1 MPEINDLLQVGPLAL
16 STERLAAVIS
26 IWLFLAASAWFAR
39 TGSRVSPT
47 GWIAVA
53 AGIVVARLTHVIQNF
68 EAFRIEPLS
77 VAYVWQGGFQPAFGI
92 AAAAL
97 VLALLLRSSERWMN
111 LAALATVAVG
121 WFAFSAMLEHGPAQ
135 PMPRLANVTD
145 VRGTPLAEAGIKG
158 PLVVNLWAT
167 WCPPCRREMPRLQET
182 AEANPDVPIL
192 LLNQGE
198 EPSQVQHYLRKEGID
213 GGRVLIDRN
222 GGFAGTVGATALPTT
237 LFVNPD
243 GRIVRTHSGEISRAA
258 LLSGIRE
265 LRRSS
270 K

>member
-1 MPEINDLLQVGPLAL
+1 MNDFLQVGPVAL
-16 STERLAAVIS
+16 STERIAAVVS
-26 IWLFLAASAWFAR
+26 IWLFLAVSAWIAR
-39 TGSRVSPT
+39 KCSRASST
-47 GWIAVA
+47 AWIAVA
-53 AGIVVARLTHVIQNF
+53 AGILAARVGYVVQNF

-77 VAYVWQGGFQPAFGI
+77 IAYVWQGGFEPLFGI

-97 VLALLLRSSERWMN
+97 VLALMLRRSERWIS
-111 LAALATVAVG
+111 LAGLATVTAG
-121 WFAFSAMLEHGPAQ
+121 WFAFSAMLKRGPAP

-145 VRGTPLAEAGIKG
+145 VRGTPLAEPGIKG

-198 EPSQVQHYLRKEGID
+198 DPSQVDHYLRKEGID
-213 GGRVLIDRN
+213 AGRVLIDRN
-222 GGFAGTVGATALPTT
+222 GGFAGTIGATALPTT
-237 LFVNPD
+237 LFVNSD

-265 LRRSS
+265 LRRSGE
-270 K
+270 